1 MIKGQTMASGT
12 GRISVS
18 VAPEK
23 QEKLDSIAESQDR
36 SRSWLVNQAINQ
48 YIELYES
55 QTKKIQ
61 ERLDIATGKKAKFH
75 SSNAVDTA
83 IEKFK
88 V

>member
-1 MIKGQTMASGT
+1 MNKKLTTINET
-12 GRISVS
+12 GCMSVS
-18 VAPEK
+18 VAPDK
-23 QEKLDSIAESQDR
+23 QKKLDSIAESQDR

-48 YIELYES
+48 YLEFYEL

-61 ERLDIATGKKAKFH
+61 ERLDIASGKKAKFH
-75 SSNAVDTA
+75 SSEAVDDA